1 MGTLPLKRERGQFTA
16 GQFTGGLF
24 TTGQF
29 IGGQFTTGQFTG
41 EKFITEHRVRI
52 DFDKMA
58 IQAIRVRACLRVCAC
73 VRARARVHATVFHRK
88 EYHTATHTRSAGG
101 DLFGVSEFPVTNCR
115 GELSGNELSY
125 THEKLWTTAESLKA
139 GAHITT
145 GVVS

>member
-58 IQAIRVRACLRVCAC
+58 IQGIRVRACLRVCVRAC
-73 VRARARVHATVFHRK
+73 VRARACTRLCFIVKNITQL
-88 EYHTATHTRSAGG
+88 HTLAP
-101 DLFGVSEFPVTNCR
+101 PVVTCLGFLNSR
-115 GELSGNELSY
+115 
-125 THEKLWTTAESLKA
+125 
-139 GAHITT
+139 
-145 GVVS
+145 